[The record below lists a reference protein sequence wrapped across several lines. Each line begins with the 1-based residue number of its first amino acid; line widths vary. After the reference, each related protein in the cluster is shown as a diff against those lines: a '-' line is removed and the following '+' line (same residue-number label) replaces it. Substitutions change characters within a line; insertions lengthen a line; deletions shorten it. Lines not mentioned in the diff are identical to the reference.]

1 MREIAPGV
9 FHWTAIHPSHGM
21 EVSSYYLADEAV
33 LLDPMVPGDGLDFFD
48 EHGPPAGIVLTNRHH
63 YRGSADFVERFGC
76 AVHCHRAGLHEFTH
90 GEDVEPFEP
99 GDEPVPGVVVKQVD
113 AICPDEVAVY
123 APRPNAVALA
133 DGLVRWNPDDPLGF
147 VPDGLM
153 DDPPKTKQGLL
164 DAFRALVSL
173 EPRHLLLAHGN
184 PIVGNG
190 ADALREFVDHH

>member
-9 FHWTAIHPSHGM
+9 FHWTAIHPHHGM
-21 EVSSYYLADEAV
+21 EVSSYYLADEGV

-63 YRGSADFVERFGC
+63 WRGSADFVERFGC

-99 GDEPVPGVVVKQVD
+99 GDEPVPGVVIKPVG
-113 AICPDEVAVY
+113 AICPDEVAVH
-123 APRPNAVALA
+123 APRPNAIAFA
-133 DGLVRWNPDDPLGF
+133 DGLVRWHPDDPLGF

-153 DDPPKTKQGLL
+153 DDPAKTKQGLL
-164 DAFRALVSL
+164 DAFRALLAL

-184 PIVGNG
+184 PIVDNG
-190 ADALREFVDHH
+190 ADALREFVDRA